1 MQPKNYKTEKP
12 LENSL
17 KLGRKTQLKRTMA
30 KSQNQNV
37 RNVGEIISQEPKQEI
52 IMSVQTGKFQEI
64 EPKNLS
70 QFLLQTILKVYFLS
84 LWKRKTKALKYYSR
98 NYNPQRMNFKRLI
111 SHISKTTKQHK
122 YEYMKKLFENMGN
135 LPMPN
140 GVIHDANYG
149 TIKIVNKD
157 TLFRKYSAIIVS
169 MAELNYIKKIK
180 NIRIILVEVFKTM
193 ANSKKINTQ
202 VNR

>member
-1 MQPKNYKTEKP
+1 
-12 LENSL
+12 
-17 KLGRKTQLKRTMA
+17 
-30 KSQNQNV
+30 
-37 RNVGEIISQEPKQEI
+37 
-52 IMSVQTGKFQEI
+52 
-64 EPKNLS
+64 
-70 QFLLQTILKVYFLS
+70 
-84 LWKRKTKALKYYSR
+84 
-98 NYNPQRMNFKRLI
+98 
-111 SHISKTTKQHK
+111 
-122 YEYMKKLFENMGN
+122 MGN

-193 ANSKKINTQ
+193 ANSKKINAQ